1 MKYKIEVSGVIEVEV
16 EASGAEKAE
25 EIITDL
31 LSGDLAE
38 GSMLKLDQEKVL
50 ALGELSNWEIDS
62 VVEVPIYRCCRPVC
76 WDAC

>member
-50 ALGELSNWEIDS
+50 ALGELSNWEIDL
-62 VVEVPIYRCCRPVC
+62 VVEVPIYRWQKPVRTV
-76 WDAC
+76 